1 MKTIIKDSLILFIIT
16 LIGGLCLGYVYDITK
31 QPIAAQAEKSK
42 KAAYEK
48 VFIAKDGSSLASDF
62 IDLDKATYPLDNFAE
77 ILTAA
82 GYADDSITEVACAL
96 DSNKKPTGLI
106 LTVVSKEGYG
116 GDIKIT
122 VGILKDGTV
131 NGISILSISETAGLG
146 MKANT
151 ADFQNQFAYKNVDKF
166 KYTKSGATAD
176 NEIDALS
183 GATITTNAMTNGVNS
198 AVIAFDYLYANGAK
212 IVGGATIE

>member
-1 MKTIIKDSLILFIIT
+1 MKTIIKDSLILFMIT

-31 QPIAAQAEKSK
+31 EPIAAQAEKAK

-48 VFIAKDGSSLASDF
+48 VFVSESGSPLASDF
-62 IDLDKATYPLDNFAE
+62 VDLDKSSYPSDNFESVLAD
-77 ILTAA
+77 A
-82 GYADDSITEVACAL
+82 GFGKDSVSEVVCAM
-96 DSNKKPTGLI
+96 DSNNKPAGLV

-116 GDIKIT
+116 GEIKFT

-146 MKANT
+146 MKAKD
-151 ADFQNQFAYKNVDKF
+151 ADFQDQFAYKNVDKF
-166 KYTKSGATAD
+166 KYTKSGATTD

-198 AVIAFDYLYANGAK
+198 AIAVFDYLYANGTK
-212 IVGGATIE
+212 TVGGVGIE